1 MRSKYTEFI
10 LNDLEKDR
18 KRKFNFKKWL
28 KYTFP
33 NIADVNY
40 KKKVLLNNVKD
51 IYIQE
56 VMPTLTLPK
65 VAYPLFSKAYDRAI
79 RNFSNE
85 EIYTLFEL
93 YDLYIN
99 FKISD
104 NEDKQIKEYLHNKL
118 ITYLLVY
125 CH

>member
-1 MRSKYTEFI
+1 MRSKYIEFI
-10 LNDLEKDR
+10 LNDLEKGR
-18 KRKFNFKKWL
+18 KRKFNFRNWL

-51 IYIQE
+51 IYVQE

-65 VAYPLFSKAYDRAI
+65 VAQPLFLKAYDRAVN
-79 RNFSNE
+79 NFSNE

-104 NEDKQIKEYLHNKL
+104 NEDKKIKEYLYNNL
-118 ITYLLVY
+118 RNYLLVY